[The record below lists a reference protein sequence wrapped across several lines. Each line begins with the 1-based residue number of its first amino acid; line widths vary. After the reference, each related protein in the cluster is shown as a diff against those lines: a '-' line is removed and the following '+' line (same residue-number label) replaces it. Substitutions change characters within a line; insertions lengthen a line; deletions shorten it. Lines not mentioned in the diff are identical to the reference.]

1 MPCRVPHL
9 DEAKTAAPGLSPG
22 TVTDEEFLLR
32 EVLNPDHV
40 KNGEI
45 QPSAI
50 PLQDLKVRG
59 FSLHRL
65 HYVTRKFVEDSIR
78 DKLSRPLTGKP
89 RVLEGIAR
97 FTARTV
103 REIRDDGHQAF
114 VVIDTAKLS
123 NKGHASIYLFHVD
136 MKDSRARSMREKLVP
151 LLETQISLAEV
162 FSGE

>member
-9 DEAKTAAPGLSPG
+9 DEATTAAPGLSPG
-22 TVTDEEFLLR
+22 TITDEEFLLR

-59 FSLHRL
+59 YSLHRL
-65 HYVTRKFVEDSIR
+65 HYVTRKFVEDSVL
-78 DKLSRPLTGKP
+78 DKLSRPLTGKT
-89 RVLEGIAR
+89 RALEGIAR

-103 REIRDDGHQAF
+103 REIRDDGRQVF
-114 VVIDTAKLS
+114 VVIDTAKPS
-123 NKGHASIYLFHVD
+123 NRGHASIYLSDID
-136 MKDSRARSMREKLVP
+136 MKDSRARSMREKLAP
-151 LLETQISLAEV
+151 LLEARIPLAEA